1 MTDKI
6 SARSENY
13 DVTVDSNNNA
23 HVEKYNHPSLVA
35 YISDRIKKKLMPYL
49 TEFKALPRQ
58 PPIDVN
64 ALEIKIDEN
73 DNRIIIRDK
82 NTGISNRAIGFLR

>member
-6 SARSENY
+6 GARSENY
-13 DVTVDSNNNA
+13 DVIVDSDNNA

-35 YISDRIKKKLMPYL
+35 CIHDKIRKKLRPYL

-64 ALEIKIDEN
+64 ALEIKIDEIN
-73 DNRIIIRDK
+73 NRIIIRDK
-82 NTGISNRAIGFLR
+82 NTGISNWAIGFLR